1 MDIAKRDLLGNA
13 KAFMRELKDDDVPG
27 LAAELAYRFFLALFP
42 FLLFLA
48 ALGGL
53 LARAAGVENPAQ
65 QFLDTFGDAL
75 PADAASVVRT
85 QVSEVVDGSNGGLL
99 SVSILGAVW
108 AASSGVGSLMKA
120 INRAYDIPESR
131 PFWKKT
137 AISVGLTIV
146 GGLAILLAITATV
159 VGQVAISRVADE
171 ARMGRAVELGMQV
184 ARWPLALL
192 VMLSAIGIVYWA
204 APNTKL
210 PFKWVTPGAMAFAV
224 AWVAVTVGFALYVAN
239 FSSYNATYGALGGV
253 VVLMLWF
260 YLTSLVML
268 AGAELNAMLDERRIA
283 STLAERRRE
292 VARELAARGK
302 RPPAVEAEARNWNG
316 DPGGIDARG
325 GAEPGHD
332 GGATRAAGSATST
345 TSAFLALAGAIVAA
359 AAWRKFAR

>member
-99 SVSILGAVW
+99 SVSILGAIW

-137 AISVGLTIV
+137 AISLGLTIV

-171 ARMGRAVELGMQV
+171 AGMGRAVELGMQV

-210 PFKWVTPGAMAFAV
+210 PFKWFYPTGAKQEVRTPKFGKYFAQASVIAGDSAAYQILNGSDVLLIRFWGTSPGADPSV
-224 AWVAVTVGFALYVAN
+224 ADGSMINCA
-239 FSSYNATYGALGGV
+239 GV
-253 VVLMLWF
+253 
-260 YLTSLVML
+260 
-268 AGAELNAMLDERRIA
+268 
-283 STLAERRRE
+283 
-292 VARELAARGK
+292 
-302 RPPAVEAEARNWNG
+302 
-316 DPGGIDARG
+316 
-325 GAEPGHD
+325 AEPENLV
-332 GGATRAAGSATST
+332 RRATS
-345 TSAFLALAGAIVAA
+345 I
-359 AAWRKFAR
+359 